1 MANGILD
8 NNEKEPELEGFRGL
22 LGNLI
27 VPGLGGTPTRKQLI
41 DAAILR
47 GSLELLKPKQPGQST
62 ANVFANALT
71 AAGEVA
77 KQSSSSEEIDLML
90 KKIELEE
97 KLTEREEAE
106 VREEGK
112 TDFPKIEYSRDQMDI
127 DKNIASAF
135 GLADSAK
142 ELYAAPLR
150 KAGVELHEEGRK
162 GKVGYGAMRPL
173 LLRYAAGQVA
183 GRPAVYYF
191 QLSEQELPVQGE
203 DNLTAR
209 QKFQELKRKFSDGIS
224 ALKKEYAQAERPI
237 RREKL
242 MQEIKQAEY
251 IKRRLSVV
259 DYGFRLENDTET
271 GVDSRATTELS
282 DEVDTIYDISP
293 EQFLGS

>member
-77 KQSSSSEEIDLML
+77 KQSGSSEEIDLML

-97 KLTEREEAE
+97 KLTERQQAE

-112 TDFPKIEYSRDQMDI
+112 TDFPLIEYSRDQMDI
-127 DKNIASAF
+127 DKNISKCF
-135 GLADSAK
+135 WSC
-142 ELYAAPLR
+142 
-150 KAGVELHEEGRK
+150 
-162 GKVGYGAMRPL
+162 
-173 LLRYAAGQVA
+173 
-183 GRPAVYYF
+183 
-191 QLSEQELPVQGE
+191 
-203 DNLTAR
+203 
-209 QKFQELKRKFSDGIS
+209 
-224 ALKKEYAQAERPI
+224 
-237 RREKL
+237 
-242 MQEIKQAEY
+242 
-251 IKRRLSVV
+251 
-259 DYGFRLENDTET
+259 
-271 GVDSRATTELS
+271 
-282 DEVDTIYDISP
+282 
-293 EQFLGS
+293 

>member
-1 MANGILD
+1 MSIFDDMKKD
-8 NNEKEPELEGFRGL
+8 NEEVGGVKGL

-27 VPGLGGTPTRKQLI
+27 IPGSAGNLSNKDLI
-41 DAAILR
+41 NAAILR
-47 GSLELLKPKQPGQST
+47 GSLELLKPKQPGENLASQ
-62 ANVFANALT
+62 FGRGLT
-71 AAGEVA
+71 AA
-77 KQSSSSEEIDLML
+77 SETATSLQGDVDSML

-97 KLTEREEAE
+97 KLTERQQAK
-106 VREEGK
+106 VRKEGQ
-112 TDFPKIEYSRDQMDI
+112 TDFPQIEYSRDQQDI

-142 ELYAAPLR
+142 ELYASQFR
-150 KAGVELHEEGRK
+150 KVGVEFHEEGRK

-209 QKFQELKRKFSDGIS
+209 QKFQELERKFSDGIS

-282 DEVDTIYDISP
+282 DEVDTIYDITP

>member
-1 MANGILD
+1 MSIFDDMKKD
-8 NNEKEPELEGFRGL
+8 NEEVGGVKGL
-22 LGNLI
+22 LGNLVI
-27 VPGLGGTPTRKQLI
+27 PGSAGNLSNKDLI
-41 DAAILR
+41 NAAILR
-47 GSLELLKPKQPGQST
+47 GSLELLKPKQPGENLASQ
-62 ANVFANALT
+62 FGRGLT
-71 AAGEVA
+71 AA
-77 KQSSSSEEIDLML
+77 SETATSLQGDVDSML

-97 KLTEREEAE
+97 KLTERQQAE
-106 VREEGK
+106 VRKEGK
-112 TDFPKIEYSRDQMDI
+112 TDFPQIEYSRDQQDI

-142 ELYAAPLR
+142 ELYASPLR
-150 KAGVELHEEGRK
+150 KVGFEFHEEGRK

-209 QKFQELKRKFSDGIS
+209 QKFQELERKFSDGIS

-282 DEVDTIYDISP
+282 DEVDTIYDITP